1 MSKRLPVVVVFVV
14 ATMMVG
20 LVGSAVAQESAAPSP
35 SLMGGAPADGGKITF
50 TMGTLE
56 DLHSANPFAAL
67 QNTDYESF
75 LLGYDLLFGF
85 GVEDLSPVSEIGVWP
100 PTHSADGKTW
110 TIKINPGLKWNDGQP
125 LTAEDVA
132 FTYNFINENKIG
144 TYSSELGKPIAK
156 NAFEAPDD
164 TTLIWHMA
172 TPSMAPEAPPWIPI
186 VPEHIWGRFVGKD
199 NKTVKEF
206 DNLPVVGSGP
216 FKLTEWRPGQGF
228 TFERNPNYW
237 GPKPTVDE
245 VAFRVYDNAEA
256 LKLALLNGEVDA
268 AESIPPGI
276 FQSVQ
281 GQPNI
286 TTNVATA
293 ITWDDLAFNFEGTA
307 DPSLQNED
315 VRKALAQSIDRQA
328 LVDRVLLGYG
338 TAGDSPVAPSL
349 KRWYMQPQPLTGYDP
364 EVAKALLDQAG
375 YKDTDGDGL
384 RETPKG
390 DPWSLEILAVTDWT
404 TSVPEAK
411 LIQGWFQ
418 DIGIDTT
425 LKSVATERLLDIW
438 GAQDFDMYVWGWTG
452 NADPNFILD
461 VFTYDQCL
469 WWSDGCY
476 NDPTYDKMVDAQA
489 TEIDAAKRQEIVDQ
503 AQQYFYEQ
511 NPAVVL
517 LYMNDLQA
525 YRNDRFTGYVTQ
537 PTEGG
542 AVFYAWSPVSY
553 LNIKPV
559 SATSASASSDPGG
572 GGVPPLVWIGLAVVV
587 LIVIAAGFSRRKRAG
602 DTE

>member
-1 MSKRLPVVVVFVV
+1 MSKRSPIAAFVV
-14 ATMMVG
+14 AAL
-20 LVGSAVAQESAAPSP
+20 LVGIVGTASAQESAAPSP
-35 SLMGGAPADGGKITF
+35 SLTGGTSSDSGKITF
-50 TMGTLE
+50 TLGMLE

-67 QNTDYESF
+67 QNSDYESF
-75 LLGYDLLFGF
+75 LLGYDLLYGF
-85 GVEDLSPVSEIGVWP
+85 GVEDLSPVSGIGVWP

-110 TIKINPGLKWNDGQP
+110 TIKIKSGLKWSDGKP
-125 LTAEDVA
+125 LTAKDVA
-132 FTYNFINENKIG
+132 FTYNFINENNIG

-156 NAFEAPDD
+156 DAFEAPDD
-164 TTLIWHMA
+164 TTLVWHME

-186 VPEHIWGRFVGKD
+186 VPQHIWGKFVGQD

-206 DNLPVVGSGP
+206 DNIPAVGTGP
-216 FKLTEWRPGQGF
+216 FTLTEWRPGQGT
-228 TFERNPNYW
+228 TFERNPYYW
-237 GPKPTVDE
+237 GTKPTIDQV
-245 VAFRVYDNAEA
+245 VFRVYDNPEA
-256 LKLALLNGEVDA
+256 LKLALTNGEIDA
-268 AESIPPGI
+268 AEGVPPVI
-276 FQSVQ
+276 FQSLQ
-281 GQPNI
+281 NQPDI

-293 ITWDDLAFNFEGTA
+293 ITWDDLAFNFVGSA
-307 DPSLQNED
+307 DPSLQSEK
-315 VRKALAQSIDRQA
+315 VRKALAYSIDRQA

-338 TAGDSPVAPSL
+338 TVGDSPVAPSL
-349 KRWYMQPQPLTGYDP
+349 KRWYRQPQPLTDFDP
-364 EVAKALLDQAG
+364 ETAKELLGEAG
-375 YKDTDGDGL
+375 YKDVDGDGL
-384 RETPKG
+384 RETPRG

-425 LKSVATERLLDIW
+425 LKAVATERLMDIW

-461 VFTYDQCL
+461 VFTSAQCE

-476 NDPTYDKMVDAQA
+476 SDPTYDKLVEAQA
-489 TEIDAAKRQEIVDQ
+489 IEIDVAKRQEIVDE

-525 YRNDRFTGYVTQ
+525 YRSDRFTGYVKQ
-537 PTEGG
+537 PTDGG

-553 LNIKPV
+553 LSIKPV
-559 SATSASASSDPGG
+559 SAADGATASDAGG
-572 GGVPPLVWIGLAVVV
+572 GGVPSWVWIGLGTVILA
-587 LIVIAAGFSRRKRAG
+587 VIAGAVARRKRSG